1 MLDRFLDKK
10 RNVYLMALAAIFC
23 ESFSSVF
30 LKLAGKEGG
39 LTPRYIFY
47 YFCAVAVMG
56 IYAVAWQ
63 LILERLPLTTAYLR
77 KGVTYVL
84 IFVWAAVI
92 FGEQITPQQ
101 IVGIIIIIAGMVVSM
116 SDGQ

>member
-30 LKLAGKEGG
+30 LKQAGLEEW
-39 LTPRYIFY
+39 LSPRYIFFY
-47 YFCAVAVMG
+47 LCAIGVMG

-63 LILERLPLTTAYLR
+63 LILEKLPLTTAYLR
-77 KGVTYVL
+77 KGITYVL
-84 IFVWAAVI
+84 IFIWAAVI
-92 FGEQITPQQ
+92 FGEEITTQQ
-101 IVGIIIIIAGMVVSM
+101 IVGIVIIIAGMVVSM

>member
-1 MLDRFLDKK
+1 MLDHFLSKK
-10 RNVYLMALAAIFC
+10 RNLYLMAFAAIFC

-30 LKLAGKEGG
+30 LKLAGKEEWLSGAYF
-39 LTPRYIFY
+39 LY
-47 YFCAVAVMG
+47 YGAAIGVMG

-63 LILERLPLTTAYLR
+63 LILEKLPLTTAYLR

-92 FGEQITPQQ
+92 FGEAITLQQ
-101 IVGIIIIIAGMVVSM
+101 IIGIIIIIAGMVVSM
-116 SDGQ
+116 SDGN

>member
-10 RNVYLMALAAIFC
+10 RNLYFMAFAAIFC

-30 LKLAGKEGG
+30 LKLAGRETV
-39 LTPRYIFY
+39 LYRYLFFY
-47 YFCAVAVMG
+47 GCAVAVMG
-56 IYAVAWQ
+56 LYAIAWQ
-63 LILERLPLTTAYLR
+63 LILEKLPLTTAYLR

-84 IFVWAAVI
+84 IFVWASLI

-101 IVGIIIIIAGMVVSM
+101 IVGIVIIIAGMVVSM

>member
-1 MLDRFLDKK
+1 MIDQFLSKK
-10 RNVYLMALAAIFC
+10 RNLYLMALAAIFC

-30 LKLAGKEGG
+30 LKLAGQQEW
-39 LTPRYIFY
+39 LSTSYFFY
-47 YFCAVAVMG
+47 YICAIGVMG

-63 LILERLPLTTAYLR
+63 LILEKLPLTTAYLR

-92 FGEQITPQQ
+92 FHETITIQQ
-101 IVGIIIIIAGMVVSM
+101 IIGIIIIIAGMVVSM
-116 SDGQ
+116 SDDN

>member
-10 RNVYLMALAAIFC
+10 RNLYLMAFAAIFC

-30 LKLAGKEGG
+30 LKLAGREET
-39 LTPRYIFY
+39 LYRYLFF

-56 IYAVAWQ
+56 IYAIAWQ
-63 LILERLPLTTAYLR
+63 LILEKLPLTTAYLR

-84 IFVWAAVI
+84 IFVWASLI
-92 FGEQITPQQ
+92 FGEQITAQQ
-101 IVGIIIIIAGMVVSM
+101 IIGIVIIIAGMVVSM
-116 SDGQ
+116 SDDR

>member
-101 IVGIIIIIAGMVVSM
+101 IAGIIIIIAGMVVSM